1 MNMEE
6 NRSGLGRPWPLALLA
21 LLAVAPA
28 WSQDSLSIK
37 ELLDRA
43 QTKPQTEAVEELIR
57 KLKGGRE
64 PQKMPEHPAPLAAE
78 PPEVGKSAPSV
89 AVPPAKANLTP
100 QLGERQPEPTK
111 IPEAPTEAL
120 PKADI
125 AKALPSVNLEVHFDY
140 KSARIT
146 PQAVDLLT
154 ALGRALS
161 DERLA
166 GQTFLIT
173 GHTDAK
179 GGPTYNLR
187 LSQARAEAV
196 REFLIKYFGVGRGRL
211 TAEGHGLRQLRNASM
226 PFAAENRRVQV
237 TNITQ
242 QTTRP

>member
-1 MNMEE
+1 MNMEA

-57 KLKGGRE
+57 KLKGDRE
-64 PQKMPEHPAPLAAE
+64 PEKMPEHPAPLAAPKAE
-78 PPEVGKSAPSV
+78 PPDVGKSAPSV
-89 AVPPAKANLTP
+89 ALPPAKANLTP
-100 QLGERQPEPTK
+100 RPEERQSELTK
-111 IPEAPTEAL
+111 TPEAPTEAL

-125 AKALPSVNLEVHFDY
+125 AQGLPSVDLEVHFDY

-196 REFLIKYFGVGRGRL
+196 REFLIKSFGVGRGRL
-211 TAEGHGLRQLRNASM
+211 RAEGHGLRQLRNASM

-242 QTTRP
+242 